1 MKRFGEFIVENDELQ
16 QDVEKII
23 KHLMLASR
31 GSRARLTSLVEAGDV
46 PVLDDYE
53 KGSKEYKLIMERVYR
68 RLKAML
74 R

>member
-31 GSRARLTSLVEAGDV
+31 GSRVKLVALVEAGDV
-46 PVLDDYE
+46 PVLENYE
-53 KGSKEYKLIMERVYR
+53 VGSKEYKLIMERVYR
-68 RLKAML
+68 RLETML